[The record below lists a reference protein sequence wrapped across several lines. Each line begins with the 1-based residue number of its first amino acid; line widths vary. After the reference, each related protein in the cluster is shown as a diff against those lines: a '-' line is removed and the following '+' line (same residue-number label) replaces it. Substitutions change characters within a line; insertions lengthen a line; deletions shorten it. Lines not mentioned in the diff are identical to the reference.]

1 MMSGTWG
8 GAFVFMNKKIGCYF
22 GMLNGVLMIIF
33 YGNSWVPYVN
43 EPLESKTFGHVA
55 GQFVLSILLLIRMTL
70 AEPSIKKSQNQEN
83 S

>member
-55 GQFVLSILLLIRMTL
+55 G
-70 AEPSIKKSQNQEN
+70 
-83 S
+83 